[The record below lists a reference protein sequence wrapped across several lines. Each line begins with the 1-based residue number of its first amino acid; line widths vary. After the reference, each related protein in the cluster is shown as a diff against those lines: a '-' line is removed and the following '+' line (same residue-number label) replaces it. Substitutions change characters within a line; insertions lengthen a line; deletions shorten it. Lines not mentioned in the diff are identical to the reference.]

1 MSPMPPRPARLALL
15 TLLMSMSVSSAM
27 AAAPPKAPAAS
38 APPVARLQAA
48 GSEVSFT
55 ATQIGV
61 PLEGRFKRFEA
72 QIALDPRQPQTGH
85 VSFQIDLG
93 SVAINA
99 ETDAE
104 LLKPEWFNTG
114 KFPKAQFVSRRIQ
127 AVGPGRYEVSGALS
141 IKGVSRELVV
151 PVSLTSTGAQATAT
165 GSFKLKRLDFKIGD
179 GDWADPSV
187 VANDVQVRFKL
198 LLQGLPPL

>member
-1 MSPMPPRPARLALL
+1 MMWMNTRPARLALL
-15 TLLMSMSVSSAM
+15 TLLMSMSVSAAM
-27 AAAPPKAPAAS
+27 AAPPVKATAAS
-38 APPVARLQAA
+38 TPPVARLQAA
-48 GSEVSFT
+48 GSEVTFT

-61 PLEGRFKRFEA
+61 PLEGRFKRFDA
-72 QIALDPRQPQTGH
+72 QIVFDPRQPQTGR

-104 LLKPEWFNTG
+104 LLKPEWFNAG
-114 KFPKAQFVSRRIQ
+114 QFPKAQFVSRAVR

-151 PVSLTSTGAQATAT
+151 PVQLTSAGAHTTAT

>member
-1 MSPMPPRPARLALL
+1 MTPLKTLPARLALL
-15 TLLMSMSVSSAM
+15 TLLSWISASPAW
-27 AAAPPKAPAAS
+27 AATPAKAPAVS

-72 QIALDPRQPQTGH
+72 QIALDPRQPQTGR
-85 VSFQIDLG
+85 VNFQIDLG
-93 SVAINA
+93 SVAVNA

-104 LLKPEWFNTG
+104 LLKPEWFNARQ
-114 KFPKAQFVSRRIQ
+114 FPKAQFVSRSIQ
-127 AVGPGRYEVSGALS
+127 AVGPGRYEVRGALS
-141 IKGVSRELVV
+141 VKGVSRELVV
-151 PVSLTSTGAQATAT
+151 PVSLSSAGAQATAT